1 MAGVGSSTSGTNSN
15 TNVSNSSSANKTNT
29 DTGNKPTGEKP
40 AGGDKPATTSTKD
53 GTALTAEATTKETSN
68 APDTGALA
76 SALGEQ
82 PASTWR
88 DSLGTQTMQKNASG
102 ESVTALQSAL
112 NEKLG
117 LSLDTD
123 GKFGRDTIAAV
134 KDFQR
139 QNGLTA
145 DGIVGK
151 DTREALLAEKK
162 DADPAQVPDPTKP
175 LDANQYALLNEQ
187 LGKGTLQKGADN
199 KDAVTTLQNA
209 LNERGA
215 QLGVDGDFGNKTKQA
230 VENFQRENNLPVN
243 GKFDETTRA
252 ALLGPEPP
260 KTREQLQDQEAA
272 RQMEAAQ
279 PKKEDLIFGDK
290 LTDAERQK
298 VRDVAASLGAD
309 PNDLMAVMA
318 AETGGTFD
326 PAERA
331 SKHGAVGL
339 IQFTNTALNEMNKGL
354 PKDQHLTKA
363 ALEQMSFTEQMDHVQ
378 SYMQTM
384 MDRYNGPANPSRGD
398 LYAAVFSPALI
409 DNADTARI
417 YGGNSREYRANKS
430 LDTNGDGKIT
440 RNELTARADEWY
452 ERGMDG
458 MV

>member
-1 MAGVGSSTSGTNSN
+1 MAAGAVGSSGGGSSGVNNSGG
-15 TNVSNSSSANKTNT
+15 ANKANN
-29 DTGNKPTGEKP
+29 DTGTKRSAEKNVNSEPGSKDRP
-40 AGGDKPATTSTKD
+40 AANPTKD
-53 GTALTAEATTKETSN
+53 KAALGPEATSKEISN

-82 PASTWR
+82 PANNWK
-88 DSLGTQTMQKNASG
+88 DSLGTQTMQKGANG
-102 ESVTALQSAL
+102 ESVSALQSAL

-117 LSLDTD
+117 LSLETD
-123 GKFGRDTIAAV
+123 GKFGRDTISAV

-151 DTREALLAEKK
+151 DTRDALLAEKK
-162 DADPAQVPDPTKP
+162 EAEPAKP
-175 LDANQYALLNEQ
+175 LDAGQYALLNEQ
-187 LGKGTLQKGADN
+187 LGKGTLQKGATD

-215 QLGVDGDFGNKTKQA
+215 TLGVDGDFGNKTKQA
-230 VENFQRENNLPVN
+230 VESFQRENGLPVN
-243 GKFDETTRA
+243 GKFDDVTRQ

-272 RQMEAAQ
+272 RQFEATQ

-290 LTDAERQK
+290 LSESEQKK
-298 VRDVAASLGAD
+298 VREVAEALGAD

-331 SKHGAVGL
+331 GKNGAVGL
-339 IQFTNTALNEMNKGL
+339 IQFTNTAITEMNKGL
-354 PKDQHLTKA
+354 PADQRITKA
-363 ALEQMSFTEQMDHVQ
+363 DLETVSFNEQMDHAQ

-384 MDRYNGPANPSRGD
+384 MERYNGPANPDRGD
-398 LYAAVFSPALI
+398 LYAAVFSPALV
-409 DNADTARI
+409 DNSDTSRI
-417 YGGNSREYRANKS
+417 YGGNSKEYRANKS
-430 LDTNGDGKIT
+430 LDTNRDGVIT

-452 ERGMDG
+452 ERGLEG
-458 MV
+458 LV

>member
-1 MAGVGSSTSGTNSN
+1 MSNSGSS
-15 TNVSNSSSANKTNT
+15 NKTNT
-29 DTGNKPTGEKP
+29 ADTGNKPAADKQVSADKSAATP
-40 AGGDKPATTSTKD
+40 AKD
-53 GTALTAEATTKETSN
+53 GTSLTPEASTKETSN
-68 APDTGALA
+68 APDTSALA

-88 DSLGTQTMQKNASG
+88 DQLGTQTINKNTSG

-123 GKFGRDTIAAV
+123 GKFGRDTTAAV

-151 DTREALLAEKK
+151 DTRDALMAEKK
-162 DADPAQVPDPTKP
+162 EAEPPKEVKP

-243 GKFDETTRA
+243 GKLDDATRS

-272 RQMEAAQ
+272 RQYEATQ
-279 PKKEDLIFGDK
+279 LKKEDLIFGDK
-290 LTDAERQK
+290 LSDAEQQK

-339 IQFTNTALNEMNKGL
+339 IQFTNTAINEMNKGL

-363 ALEQMSFTEQMDHVQ
+363 GLEQMSFTEQMDHVQ

-409 DNADTARI
+409 DNSDTSRI
-417 YGGNSREYRANKS
+417 YGGNSKEYRANKS
-430 LDTNGDGKIT
+430 LDTNGDGQIT

-452 ERGMDG
+452 QRGVDG